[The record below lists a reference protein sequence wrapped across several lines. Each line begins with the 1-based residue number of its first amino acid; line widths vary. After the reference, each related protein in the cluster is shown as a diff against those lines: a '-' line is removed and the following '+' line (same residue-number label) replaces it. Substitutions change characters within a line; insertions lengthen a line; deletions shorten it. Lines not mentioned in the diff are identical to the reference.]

1 MNKVIKK
8 EIEFAGR
15 NLSLEYGE
23 VAYQANGAVL
33 ARHGETVVLA
43 TATASEPREES
54 GFFPLVVDYIE
65 RLYAGGRIKASRFVK
80 REGKPSD
87 EAVVVGR
94 MIDRVLRPLFPKEL
108 KKEVQ
113 VVITVL
119 SVDLENDPGLLGMI
133 GASAALVCSDIPWNG
148 PAAAVRV
155 GWNPQD
161 DGASFIINPTE
172 SELTFSDLDL
182 IVAGTKE
189 ATVMVEGGAK

>member
-108 KKEVQ
+108 KKKFR
-113 VVITVL
+113 
-119 SVDLENDPGLLGMI
+119 
-133 GASAALVCSDIPWNG
+133 W
-148 PAAAVRV
+148 
-155 GWNPQD
+155 
-161 DGASFIINPTE
+161 
-172 SELTFSDLDL
+172 
-182 IVAGTKE
+182 
-189 ATVMVEGGAK
+189 